1 MAMQQSHGI
10 RRAEFVDTGDGK
22 RAFYAAPDGEGT
34 VPGVLVFQEA
44 FGVNDYIQG
53 EAKQLAAHGYAAIA
67 PDLFNGKTVAYDD
80 LDRAFGMLKA
90 LTDEGMLDHTRAAM
104 RFLDAQP
111 EVRRERKGAVG
122 FCMGGRLAFLIAV
135 SEPDQ
140 IAAASSFYG
149 GGIAAEQ
156 KRFFD
161 PLLDRVPELRGALLL
176 IYGADDESITPQEHA
191 RLTAALSTHK
201 KRYCISVFPGAP
213 HGFASRH
220 RTAVYRPDA
229 AEEAWAE
236 TLALFDRRLR

>member
-1 MAMQQSHGI
+1 MSQQSHEN
-10 RRAEFVDTGDGK
+10 RRAEFVDTGGGK
-22 RAFYAAPDGEGT
+22 RAYYVVPDGEGPF
-34 VPGVLVFQEA
+34 PGVLVFQEA

-53 EAKQLAAHGYAAIA
+53 EARRLAAHGYAAIA
-67 PDLFNGKTVAYDD
+67 PDLYDGKTVAYDD
-80 LDRAFGMLKA
+80 QEGAFARIKA
-90 LTDEGMLDHTRAAM
+90 LTDDGMLDYTRSAM

-111 EVRRERKGAVG
+111 DVRREKKGAVG
-122 FCMGGRLAFLIAV
+122 FCMGGRLAFLTAV
-135 SEPDQ
+135 SEPAQ

-161 PLLDRVPELRGALLL
+161 PLLDRVPDLGGALLL
-176 IYGADDESITPQEHA
+176 IYGADDESITPREHA
-191 RLTAALSTHK
+191 RLAEALSTHK

-236 TLALFDRRLR
+236 TFALFDRALR

>member
-1 MAMQQSHGI
+1 MQQPTHEI
-10 RRAEFVDTGDGK
+10 RRADFVSTGGGK
-22 RAFYAAPDGEGT
+22 RAFYAVPDGEGPF
-34 VPGVLVFQEA
+34 PGVLVFQEA

-53 EAKQLAAHGYAAIA
+53 EAKRLAAHGYAAVA
-67 PDLFNGKTVAYDD
+67 PDLYDGKTVAYDD
-80 LDRAFGMLKA
+80 QDGAFGMLKG
-90 LTDEGMLDHTRAAM
+90 LTDAGMLDHMRAAM

-111 EVRRERKGAVG
+111 EVRRERKGAVR

-135 SEPDQ
+135 SEPDE

-191 RLTAALSTHK
+191 RLAEALSTHK

-213 HGFASRH
+213 HGFASQN